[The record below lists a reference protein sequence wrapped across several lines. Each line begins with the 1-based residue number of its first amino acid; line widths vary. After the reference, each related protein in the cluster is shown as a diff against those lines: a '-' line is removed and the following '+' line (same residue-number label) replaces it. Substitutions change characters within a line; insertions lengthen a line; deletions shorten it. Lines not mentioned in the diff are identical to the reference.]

1 MNHKAWLTCGYA
13 YKNLFLFFTFA
24 ILFPLFI
31 LIAKYLRLNKR
42 RTKFQTLGTF
52 PLVVEVFPFLVSLL
66 KIPDNQNNEACSE
79 KITDKFA
86 AKECA
91 C

>member
-1 MNHKAWLTCGYA
+1 M
-13 YKNLFLFFTFA
+13 FA

-42 RTKFQTLGTF
+42 RPKFQTLGTF

-66 KIPDNQNNEACSE
+66 KNPRQPE
-79 KITDKFA
+79 
-86 AKECA
+86 
-91 C
+91 